1 MPTAYGG
8 ATMKVREM
16 AVPDAYH
23 ITPHQL
29 RDERGSFYESF
40 RHDRLAEELGRPVP
54 VAQVNY
60 SVSRRSTLRGLH
72 GTLLPPGQAK
82 VVCVV
87 RGAVLDIVVDLRVGS
102 PTWGVHESN
111 RLSAES
117 GDTLFVA
124 EGLVHG
130 FLALTDDTC
139 VSYLC
144 STEYVPGTQ
153 VDIDPFD
160 PDLALPW
167 RLSEAPLMSRK
178 DSSAISVAQARD
190 TGLLATY
197 EDCLA
202 HYEALREDAR

>member
-1 MPTAYGG
+1 
-8 ATMKVREM
+8 MKVRET

-23 ITPHQL
+23 ITPHKI
-29 RDERGSFYESF
+29 RDVRGCFYEAF
-40 RHDRLAEELGRPVP
+40 RGDRLAEEIGRPVP

-60 SVSRRSTLRGLH
+60 SVSRRHTLRGLH

-82 VVCVV
+82 VVSVV

-102 PTWGVHESN
+102 PTWGVHEVN
-111 RLSAES
+111 WLDGES
-117 GDTLFVA
+117 GEVLFVS

-144 STEYVPGTQ
+144 STEFVPGTQ
-153 VDIDPFD
+153 VDINPFD
-160 PDLALPW
+160 ADLDLPW
-167 RLSEAPLMSRK
+167 GLADAPLMSDK
-178 DSSAISVAQARD
+178 DSSAISVAEARR
-190 TGLLATY
+190 TGLLARY

-202 HYEALREDAR
+202 HYAALRASR

>member
-1 MPTAYGG
+1 
-8 ATMKVREM
+8 M

-23 ITPHQL
+23 ITPHL
-29 RDERGSFYESF
+29 HRDERGSFHESF
-40 RHDRLAEELGRPVP
+40 RHDRLAEEIGRPVP

-60 SVSRRSTLRGLH
+60 SVSRRRTLRGLH

-82 VVCVV
+82 VVSVV

-102 PTWGVHESN
+102 PTWGVHEVN
-111 RLSAES
+111 WLSAES
-117 GDTLFVA
+117 GETLFVA

-144 STEYVPGTQ
+144 STEFVPGTQ

-167 RLSEAPLMSRK
+167 DLSEAPLMSEK
-178 DSSAISVAQARD
+178 DSSAVSVATARD
-190 TGLLATY
+190 SGLLARY

-202 HYEALREDAR
+202 HYEALRAGAR

>member
-1 MPTAYGG
+1 
-8 ATMKVREM
+8 M

-23 ITPHQL
+23 ITPHQFL
-29 RDERGSFYESF
+29 DERGSFYESF
-40 RHDRLAEELGRPVP
+40 RHDRLAEEIGRPVP

-60 SVSRRSTLRGLH
+60 SVSRRRTLRGLH

-102 PTWGVHESN
+102 PTWGVHEAN
-111 RLSAES
+111 WMSAES
-117 GDTLFVA
+117 GEALFVA

-144 STEYVPGTQ
+144 STEFVPGTQ
-153 VDIDPFD
+153 VDIDPLD
-160 PDLALPW
+160 PELALPW
-167 RLSEAPLMSRK
+167 GLTETPLMSVK
-178 DSSAISVAQARD
+178 DSSAMTVAQARD
-190 TGLLATY
+190 TGLLADY
-197 EDCLA
+197 EDCLT
-202 HYEALREDAR
+202 HYAALREAAR

>member
-1 MPTAYGG
+1 
-8 ATMKVREM
+8 MKIREM

-23 ITPHQL
+23 VTPLKH
-29 RDERGSFYESF
+29 RDARGCFYESF
-40 RHDRLAEELGRPVP
+40 RHGRLAEEIGRPVP

-60 SVSRRSTLRGLH
+60 SVSRRGVLRGLH

-82 VVCVV
+82 VVSVV

-102 PTWGVHESN
+102 PAYGAHEAN
-111 RLSAES
+111 WLDAES
-117 GDTLFVA
+117 GEALFVA

-144 STEYVPGTQ
+144 STEFVPGTQ
-153 VDIDPFD
+153 LDIDPLD
-160 PDLALPW
+160 AELDLPW
-167 RLSEAPLMSRK
+167 GLSEAPLMSQK
-178 DSSAISVAQARD
+178 DASAISVREARRA
-190 TGLLATY
+190 GLLPRY

-202 HYEALREDAR
+202 HYRSLRAAH

>member
-1 MPTAYGG
+1 
-8 ATMKVREM
+8 M

-23 ITPHQL
+23 ITPRRH

-40 RHDRLAEELGRPVP
+40 RADRLAGEIGRPVP

-102 PTWGVHESN
+102 PTWGVHEAN
-111 RLSAES
+111 RLSAAAGEA
-117 GDTLFVA
+117 LFVA

-144 STEYVPGTQ
+144 STEFVPGTQ

-160 PDLALPW
+160 PELALPW
-167 RLSEAPLMSRK
+167 DVSETPLLSEK
-178 DSSAISVAQARD
+178 DASAVSVAGAREA
-190 TGLLATY
+190 GILARY

-202 HYEALREDAR
+202 HYEALRENTR

>member
-1 MPTAYGG
+1 
-8 ATMKVREM
+8 MKVREM

-23 ITPHQL
+23 ITPHQF

-40 RHDRLAEELGRPVP
+40 RHDRLAAEIGRPVP

-60 SVSRRSTLRGLH
+60 SVSRRRTLRGLH

-102 PTWGVHESN
+102 PTWGVHEAN
-111 RLSAES
+111 WMSAES
-117 GDTLFVA
+117 GEALFVA

-144 STEYVPGTQ
+144 STEFVPGTQ
-153 VDIDPFD
+153 VDIDPLD
-160 PDLALPW
+160 PELALPW
-167 RLSEAPLMSRK
+167 GLTETPLMSVK
-178 DSSAISVAQARD
+178 DSSAMTVAQARE
-190 TGLLATY
+190 TGLLAGY
-197 EDCLA
+197 EDCLT
-202 HYEALREDAR
+202 HYAALREAAR

>member
-1 MPTAYGG
+1 
-8 ATMKVREM
+8 M

-102 PTWGVHESN
+102 PTWGVHEAN
-111 RLSAES
+111 WLSAES

-144 STEYVPGTQ
+144 STEFVPGTQ

-160 PDLALPW
+160 PGLDLPW

-178 DSSAISVAQARD
+178 DASAMSVAEARD
-190 TGLLATY
+190 TGVLARY

-202 HYEALREDAR
+202 HYEALRRTPR

>member
-1 MPTAYGG
+1 
-8 ATMKVREM
+8 M

-23 ITPHQL
+23 ITPHKL
-29 RDERGSFYESF
+29 CDLRGSFYESF
-40 RHDRLAEELGRPVP
+40 RHERLAEEIGRPFP

-82 VVCVV
+82 LVCVV
-87 RGAVLDIVVDLRVGS
+87 RGAVLDIVVDLRTGS
-102 PTWGVHESN
+102 PTWGVHEAN
-111 RLSAES
+111 WLDAAS
-117 GDTLFVA
+117 GEALFVA

-139 VSYLC
+139 VSYHC
-144 STEYVPGTQ
+144 STEFVPGTQ

-160 PDLALPW
+160 AELALPW
-167 RLSEAPLMSRK
+167 SLSDTPLMSAK
-178 DSSAISVAQARD
+178 DSSAMSVATAREN
-190 TGLLATY
+190 GSLAAY

-202 HYEALREDAR
+202 HYAALRGAA

>member
-1 MPTAYGG
+1 
-8 ATMKVREM
+8 MKVREM

-23 ITPHQL
+23 ITPHHF

-40 RHDRLAEELGRPVP
+40 RCDRLADEIGRPVS

-72 GTLLPPGQAK
+72 GTLLSPGQAK

-87 RGAVLDIVVDLRVGS
+87 RGTVLDIVVDLRVGS
-102 PTWGVHESN
+102 PTWGVYETN
-111 RLSAES
+111 WLSAES
-117 GDTLFVA
+117 GETLFVA
-124 EGLVHG
+124 EGLMHG

-144 STEYVPGTQ
+144 STEFVPGTQ
-153 VDIDPFD
+153 VDVDPFD
-160 PDLALPW
+160 PELALPW
-167 RLSEAPLMSRK
+167 SLSETPLMSVK
-178 DSSAISVAQARD
+178 DSSAISVAKARD
-190 TGLLATY
+190 TGLLARY

-202 HYEALREDAR
+202 YYEALRADAR

>member
-1 MPTAYGG
+1 
-8 ATMKVREM
+8 M
-16 AVPDAYH
+16 AVPDAFH
-23 ITPHQL
+23 ITPHKHG
-29 RDERGSFYESF
+29 DARGNFYESF
-40 RHDRLAEELGRPVP
+40 RHDKLAAEIGRPVP

-87 RGAVLDIVVDLRVGS
+87 RGAVLDIVVDLRIGS
-102 PTWGVHESN
+102 PAFGVHEAN
-111 RLSAES
+111 RMTAES
-117 GDTLFVA
+117 GDTVFVA

-144 STEYVPGTQ
+144 STEFVPGTQ
-153 VDIDPFD
+153 LDIDPFD
-160 PDLALPW
+160 AELDLPW
-167 RLSEAPLMSRK
+167 ELSETPLMSPK
-178 DSSAISVAQARD
+178 DSAAVSVATARKA
-190 TGLLATY
+190 GRLPSY

-202 HYEALREDAR
+202 HYAALRGTA

>member
-1 MPTAYGG
+1 
-8 ATMKVREM
+8 M

-40 RHDRLAEELGRPVP
+40 RHDRLAEEIGRAVP

-60 SVSRRSTLRGLH
+60 SVSRRNTLRGLH

-82 VVCVV
+82 VVSVV
-87 RGAVLDIVVDLRVGS
+87 RGEALDIVVDLRIGS
-102 PTWGVHESN
+102 PTWGVHEVN
-111 RLSAES
+111 RLSADAGE
-117 GDTLFVA
+117 TLFVA

-144 STEYVPGTQ
+144 STVFVPGTQ

-160 PDLALPW
+160 PELDLPW
-167 RLSEAPLMSRK
+167 GLSETPLMSEK
-178 DSSAISVAQARD
+178 DASAVSVAEAREA
-190 TGLLATY
+190 GLLARY
-197 EDCLA
+197 EDCLT
-202 HYEALREDAR
+202 HYEALRAAAPR

>member
-1 MPTAYGG
+1 
-8 ATMKVREM
+8 M

-23 ITPHQL
+23 ITPHRI
-29 RDERGSFYESF
+29 RDVRGSFHESF
-40 RHDRLAEELGRPVP
+40 RRSRLAEEIGRSVP

-60 SVSRRSTLRGLH
+60 SVSRRGTLRGLH

-102 PTWGVHESN
+102 PTWGVHEAN
-111 RLSAES
+111 RLDAES
-117 GDTLFVA
+117 GETLFVP

-144 STEYVPGTQ
+144 STEFVPGTQ
-153 VDIDPFD
+153 IDLDPFD
-160 PDLALPW
+160 ADLDLPW
-167 RLSEAPLMSRK
+167 GLAEEPLMSPK
-178 DSSAISVAQARD
+178 DSSAISVAAAREA
-190 TGLLATY
+190 GLLARY
-197 EDCLA
+197 EDCRA
-202 HYEALREDAR
+202 HYAAQREAG